1 MNDAGLICIAALV
14 APSEAVRQRAAD
26 VVGRDRFLV
35 VYLSASAE
43 VCRTRDTAG
52 QYARADAGDIANFPG
67 VTAPYEPPSSA
78 DLVLPTETCPVSE
91 CVERIIELL
100 TARKIIA

>member
-1 MNDAGLICIAALV
+1 MPSSLELRLQKQIDELQRLSLAG
-14 APSEAVRQRAAD
+14 D
-26 VVGRDRFLV
+26 
-35 VYLSASAE
+35 
-43 VCRTRDTAG
+43 
-52 QYARADAGDIANFPG
+52 ARADAGDIANFPG

-100 TARKIIA
+100 TARKVIA